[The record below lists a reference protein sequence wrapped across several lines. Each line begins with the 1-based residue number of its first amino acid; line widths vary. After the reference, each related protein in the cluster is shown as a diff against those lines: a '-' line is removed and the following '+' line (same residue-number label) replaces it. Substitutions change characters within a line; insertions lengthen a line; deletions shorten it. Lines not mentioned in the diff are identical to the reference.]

1 MRNYRRRT
9 SFVNCAMR
17 VIEGDKIAEPL
28 CDYMAI
34 QDFGNFSD
42 EEMEWLVS
50 KMVDPK
56 QLDFRDTILM
66 LSEVLEYNTRRT
78 VLLAKRLRWLLPKS
92 HGRYLV
98 SLSRAVRAVR
108 KANEIA
114 INTSE

>member
-1 MRNYRRRT
+1 MLYLSKDKYKYLCAIILFMRNYRRRT

-56 QLDFRDTILM
+56 
-66 LSEVLEYNTRRT
+66 
-78 VLLAKRLRWLLPKS
+78 
-92 HGRYLV
+92 
-98 SLSRAVRAVR
+98 
-108 KANEIA
+108 
-114 INTSE
+114 